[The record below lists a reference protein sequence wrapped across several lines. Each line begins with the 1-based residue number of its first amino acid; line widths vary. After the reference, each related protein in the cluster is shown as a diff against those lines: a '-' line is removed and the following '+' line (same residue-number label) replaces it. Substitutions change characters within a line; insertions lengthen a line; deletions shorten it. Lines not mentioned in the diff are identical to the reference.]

1 MKDENF
7 ERIEHI
13 QQHIEA
19 SNYAMYEASQTL
31 IYNEMCDL
39 VAWKSFVGKMWAE
52 YRRELSAAKVSAYQN
67 LIASQRA
74 VKLEI
79 PVSIAKDYVACKCGD
94 LQYRV
99 DFADRVNANIGYSL
113 ECLRSVLSALKQ
125 EMQTMNYAGNSQQQ

>member
-52 YRRELSAAKVSAYQN
+52 YRRELNKLKVSAYNN
-67 LIASQRA
+67 LVFSQRA
-74 VKLEI
+74 I
-79 PVSIAKDYVACKCGD
+79 NHDVSPSLVKDYIASKCD
-94 LQYRV
+94 EAQYLV
-99 DFADRVNANIGYSL
+99 DFTERVNANIGYGL
-113 ECLRSVLSALKQ
+113 DCLRSILSALKQ